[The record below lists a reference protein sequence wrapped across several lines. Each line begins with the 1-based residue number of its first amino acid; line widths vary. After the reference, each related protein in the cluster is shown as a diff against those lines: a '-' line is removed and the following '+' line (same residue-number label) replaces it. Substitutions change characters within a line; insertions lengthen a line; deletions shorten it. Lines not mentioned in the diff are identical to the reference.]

1 MEIDRRENNSDLG
14 TSWALKTFAA
24 SRLGSFCMIRLLQTG
39 PNHGGSNYLFLSA
52 FELFGAVAG
61 LQ

>member
-1 MEIDRRENNSDLG
+1 V
-14 TSWALKTFAA
+14 KTFAVT
-24 SRLGSFCMIRLLQTG
+24 RFESFRRIRLRQTG
-39 PNHGGSNYLFLSA
+39 PNHADNNYLALIA

>member
-1 MEIDRRENNSDLG
+1 LVV
-14 TSWALKTFAA
+14 KTFAVER
-24 SRLGSFCMIRLLQTG
+24 SGSFRMIRLRQIG
-39 PNHGGSNYLFLSA
+39 QNHLALSA